1 MTSSGFGTVY
11 KLMPETK
18 KGVARIPVPPPKRP
32 VASDPISKEAVGAE
46 ERLTPAAPSGGAQM
60 LMSDRSAA
68 KRDPLTV
75 PLIGLLL
82 AFSVISLIL
91 QLLIAFS

>member
-32 VASDPISKEAVGAE
+32 VASDLISKEAVGAE
-46 ERLTPAAPSGGAQM
+46 ERLTPAAPSGAQM

-91 QLLIAFS
+91 QMLIAFS

>member
-1 MTSSGFGTVY
+1 VS
-11 KLMPETK
+11 
-18 KGVARIPVPPPKRP
+18 
-32 VASDPISKEAVGAE
+32 EA
-46 ERLTPAAPSGGAQM
+46 AQP
-60 LMSDRSAA
+60 